1 MSVQALEL
9 LAPAGNRVFG
19 EAAVNHGADAV
30 YIGADRFSAR
40 SAAGNSVADIE
51 KLAEYAHF
59 YKARVYVA
67 LNTILLDH
75 ELEPARQLI
84 HQLWDAGVDA
94 LIIQDLG
101 LLEMDLPPIPLFA
114 STQMDNRSVSRVR
127 FLEQAGFER
136 VILARELALRDIR
149 RIRKHTSVDL
159 EVFVHGALCVG
170 YSGRCY
176 FSAAIGGRSAN
187 RGECG
192 QPCRL
197 AWTLVNGDGRVLTQD
212 RYLLSLKDMNRSDH
226 LGLLAKAGVT
236 SFKIEGRLKDMAYV
250 KNITAFYRK
259 KLDALMEGSIAG
271 DEGPSRFR
279 RASSGR
285 TRLFFIPNPL
295 KTFNRGETGYFL
307 TDRDTEIH
315 SLDTPKSL
323 GEPVGLVDQVISAGF
338 TLKTEHD
345 LHPGDGLCF
354 FNPSGHLEGFHV
366 NRVDGYRIIPAGRTG
381 QIPRGLVPGTR
392 IFRNHDHVFLKQMAG
407 ESSRREIDL
416 TLDFVET
423 PDGFM
428 LQGVDEDGHTASIR
442 FPAEKIPARDPS
454 AALATLEKQLGRL
467 GGTRYALRSLAR
479 DTRPFFLTTGQV
491 NRMRRQVLEALT
503 RERLEG
509 YVRQSAKPR
518 GPMPSCPESRL
529 DFTANV
535 ANRKAEAFYRK
546 SGVRIIDPAF
556 ERVRPGTGAV
566 VMTSRHCILKA
577 LGRCRKG
584 SGELEGLKRDPLFIR
599 NRNGCFQVEVDCER
613 CETRIRIVE

>member
-9 LAPAGNRVFG
+9 LAPAGNRIIG

-40 SAAGNSVADIE
+40 SAAGNSVADIQ
-51 KLAEYAHF
+51 KLAAYAHF

-94 LIIQDLG
+94 LIVQDMG
-101 LLEMDLPPIPLFA
+101 LLELDLPPIPLFA
-114 STQMDNRSVSRVR
+114 STQMDNRSPARVK
-127 FLEQAGFER
+127 FLEKSGFER
-136 VILARELALRDIR
+136 VILARELSLQEIR
-149 RIRKHTSVDL
+149 EIRKHTVVDL

-197 AWTLVNGDGRVLTQD
+197 AWTLSNGEGKILAQD

-226 LGLLAKAGVT
+226 LELLAEAGVT
-236 SFKIEGRLKDMAYV
+236 SFKIEGRLKDLAYV

-259 KLDALMEGSIAG
+259 KLDALMDRAEPEKDGR
-271 DEGPSRFR
+271 SRFKP
-279 RASSGR
+279 ASSGR
-285 TRLFFIPNPL
+285 TRLFFTPNPL
-295 KTFNRGETGYFL
+295 KTFNRGETDYFL
-307 TDRDTEIH
+307 MGADTEIH
-315 SLDTPKSL
+315 SPDTPKSL
-323 GEPVGLVDQVISAGF
+323 GEPVGSVDEVVSAGF
-338 TLKTEHD
+338 TLKTGHD

-354 FNPSGHLEGFHV
+354 FNPGGHLEGFQV
-366 NRVDGYRIIPAGRTG
+366 NRVDGDLIVPAGKTKP
-381 QIPRGLVPGTR
+381 IPKGLVPGTR
-392 IFRNHDHVFLKQMAG
+392 IFRNHDHVFLKRMAG
-407 ESSRREIDL
+407 ETARREIDL
-416 TLDFVET
+416 NLFFFET

-428 LQGVDEDGHTASIR
+428 LQGVDEDGHTSSIR
-442 FPAEKIPARDPS
+442 FPAEKIPAKDP
-454 AALATLEKQLGRL
+454 AAAPATLEKQLARL
-467 GGTRYALRSLAR
+467 GGTLFALRSLTI

-491 NRMRRQVLEALT
+491 NRMRREVLEALT

-509 YVRQSAKPR
+509 YVRRSAKPR
-518 GPMPSCPESRL
+518 GPMAPYPESRL

-546 SGVRIIDPAF
+546 SGVRTIDQAF
-556 ERVRPGTGAV
+556 ERVRPEPGAV
-566 VMTSRHCILKA
+566 IMTLRHCLLKA
-577 LGRCRKG
+577 LGQCRKRPATR
-584 SGELEGLKRDPLFIR
+584 EDMRVDPLFIR
-599 NRNGCFQVEVDCER
+599 NRNGSFQVEVDCAR
-613 CETRIRIVE
+613 CETRIRMLE